1 MSAAGQPMS
10 ERHSRY
16 ASAPSGGMSRQ
27 HSRDSSDGSM
37 GSLVNDAAASWMGG
51 SGPMIRAGSGSHNA
65 QVGEFVE
72 GLGPGQ
78 VVGRQVL
85 GAPCLGEIQLG
96 LFDRKGHLEVEVI
109 RARGLA
115 AKSGTKLL
123 PAPYVKVYLFE
134 GKTCVEKQRTTI
146 STRRTLDPLYQQQLI
161 FLEHYQGKILQ
172 VSGRGPKE
180 GGGQLLERALLASDG
195 HGAVPKRK
203 KHFPAKL

>member
-1 MSAAGQPMS
+1 MP
-10 ERHSRY
+10 
-16 ASAPSGGMSRQ
+16 RQ

-134 GKTCVEKQRTTI
+134 GKTCVEKQRTTV

-172 VSGRGPKE
+172 V
-180 GGGQLLERALLASDG
+180 
-195 HGAVPKRK
+195 GACPVVQ
-203 KHFPAKL
+203 FPFFLRI